1 MTKFFDMNLIDG
13 IDASTAQAMFQSVDN
28 QLKNHDI
35 SWKFCLAIGLDNR
48 NANIGDHNSIKPRTK
63 EKNGSIVIAVCS
75 CHVLHNA
82 SCKAGEMF
90 SQLTKFDIEDHTV
103 DFFHWF
109 DKSSKQNSLLK
120 EHYEFCD
127 TDYSEIIKFILTCWL
142 CLEMCVNCEL
152 KKCEGLKSYFLSA
165 SGAGDYFRLLKNA
178 FCDPMLEIYLPFYL
192 GVLPVFTAFNKYLQR
207 EEPLIYQLSEDQE
220 LFMNKLTAIFIKPKV
235 IQEIKNEEK
244 SFAKFDISLQ
254 NQKDNIDLGIGQH
267 CLKWLPLEDSPPQ
280 NCKFVD
286 FHLRSTSSFDSV
298 HRTVES
304 FDTINRQLIE
314 SPELLDTLE
323 EEFMEYEDT
332 KL

>member
-1 MTKFFDMNLIDG
+1 
-13 IDASTAQAMFQSVDN
+13 
-28 QLKNHDI
+28 
-35 SWKFCLAIGLDNR
+35 
-48 NANIGDHNSIKPRTK
+48 
-63 EKNGSIVIAVCS
+63 
-75 CHVLHNA
+75 
-82 SCKAGEMF
+82 
-90 SQLTKFDIEDHTV
+90 
-103 DFFHWF
+103 
-109 DKSSKQNSLLK
+109 
-120 EHYEFCD
+120 
-127 TDYSEIIKFILTCWL
+127 
-142 CLEMCVNCEL
+142 
-152 KKCEGLKSYFLSA
+152 
-165 SGAGDYFRLLKNA
+165 
-178 FCDPMLEIYLPFYL
+178 MLEIYLPFYL
-192 GVLPVFTAFNKYLQR
+192 GVLPVFTTFNKYLQR

-220 LFMNKLTAIFIKPKV
+220 LFKNKLTAIFIKPKV

-314 SPELLDTLE
+314 SSELLDTLE
-323 EEFMEYEDT
+323 EEFMEYQAMVKGDVPQHIWDEAFVKDT